1 MYESVWAC
9 DTVYAVWSIIYLSLP
24 KEGIVYKYHPLER
37 RAEGYKRP
45 PTASLLYT
53 GIIVGLSSQLLS
65 HGKSVCVCAVFVGRC
80 VLWLWGCCN
89 CFDEINNSFSP
100 AHHLKA
106 QIFSIFAG
114 GMKRWHNFYLIV
126 CQQLFCCLNCFF
138 LQRCLILFIHLFWHA
153 VLPEQ
158 TCSFC
163 FTSPVFVL
171 KKAPKKAKKRAAEGA
186 NSNVFSMFEQAQIQ
200 EFKEVNAAETTF
212 YFTDFHLAENC
223 REISQRVY

>member
-1 MYESVWAC
+1 MVSLCTVCSVC
-9 DTVYAVWSIIYLSLP
+9 
-24 KEGIVYKYHPLER
+24 
-37 RAEGYKRP
+37 
-45 PTASLLYT
+45 
-53 GIIVGLSSQLLS
+53 
-65 HGKSVCVCAVFVGRC
+65 VCVCAVFVGRC

-89 CFDEINNSFSP
+89 CFDEISNSFSP
-100 AHHLKA
+100 AYHLKA

-153 VLPEQ
+153 VLSEQ

-171 KKAPKKAKKRAAEGA
+171 KKRPPRKPRRGQQREPTPMCSPCLSRPRSRNSKRWMLLKPLSISRISVWQRTAEKYRNGCI
-186 NSNVFSMFEQAQIQ
+186 NM
-200 EFKEVNAAETTF
+200 
-212 YFTDFHLAENC
+212 
-223 REISQRVY
+223 RVGSPRFRHFCI